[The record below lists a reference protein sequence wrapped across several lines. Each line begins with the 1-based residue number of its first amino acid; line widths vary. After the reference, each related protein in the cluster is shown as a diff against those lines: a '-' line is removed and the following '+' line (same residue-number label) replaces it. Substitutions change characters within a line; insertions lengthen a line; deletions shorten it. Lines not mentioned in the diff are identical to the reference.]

1 MAGTIQKALLELG
14 IELPSPAKAIAN
26 YVPYVISEN
35 HLYISGQLPLEQ
47 GKLAYEGA
55 LGAGVRLEEGQR
67 AARLC
72 AINVLAQANAALGD
86 LDRIEQLVKMT
97 GFINSTPEFQ
107 DHPKVMNGASDFM
120 VEVLGGNGK
129 HSRSAVGCS
138 SLPMEAAVEVEAIF
152 RVAV

>member
-1 MAGTIQKALLELG
+1 MAGTVEKTLLDLG
-14 IELPSPAKAIAN
+14 VELPIPAKAIAN
-26 YVPYVISEN
+26 YVPYTLSDN

-47 GKLAYEGA
+47 GKILYEGA
-55 LGAGVRLEEGQR
+55 LGAGVRLEEGQS

-72 AINVLAQANAALGD
+72 AINILAQVKSAIID
-86 LDRIEQLVKMT
+86 LDKIQQLVKMT
-97 GFINSTPEFQ
+97 GFICATPEFQ

-120 VEVLGGNGK
+120 VEVLGEKGR

-152 RVAV
+152 RVMV